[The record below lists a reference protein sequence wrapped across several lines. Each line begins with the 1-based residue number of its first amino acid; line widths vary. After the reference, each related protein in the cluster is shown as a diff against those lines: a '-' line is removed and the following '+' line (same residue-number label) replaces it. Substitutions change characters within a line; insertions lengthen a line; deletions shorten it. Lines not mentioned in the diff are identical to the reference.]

1 MWLLPLKI
9 RLIIVGDYCFT
20 GWRALMIINLLP
32 GVISCIMLYY
42 LPESPKYYLSINE
55 QEKAMEVLEKC
66 CRYNKGKDVT
76 LKSLGF
82 ESVSQPRLRGS
93 SLIKHRM

>member
-66 CRYNKGKDVT
+66 CRYNKGKMSPSRVWALNLYRSHDFVVVH
-76 LKSLGF
+76 S
-82 ESVSQPRLRGS
+82 
-93 SLIKHRM
+93 